1 MYYAVKPEEG
11 GSVAHV
17 TTPDLVHW
25 ERQEPVIHPDEGC
38 RFDGGSVIE
47 HEGELAMYYSH
58 RCCELYDCPTA
69 IRRATST
76 DGFVWTAREEPLLR
90 FDAAPFLTYPYVVY
104 EAARG
109 RFVMVMGTGEL
120 PDRLHFYH
128 STDGIAWVAGGNKP
142 SAADATGRHYLTHI
156 GGESWMLRYRELY
169 DIGTLNDDAVFE
181 IDVSSGV
188 AGTGAI
194 PVHGHPDFDQV
205 EMARMSWNNTMG
217 LPIGCEMRTGTH
229 PTHPGDYP
237 HCDWLPAVKD
247 LILIDED
254 GTPNDGFPNLTAEP
268 VKLTPSS
275 VSEDGLYHFSGT
287 VGGLGLNERLMILAY
302 DADDEQVLHA
312 EVSVAFEMLT
322 PHIVLPGGQG
332 GFTRP
337 IPLRHDGDTYRI
349 SVFFDSGVIDINLDG
364 TIVLQG
370 PSGRVVDS
378 VWLRD
383 WSAGVYVLDGWT
395 LDPVA
400 PISDGPPTT
409 TTTTDAPITTT
420 TTDAPITTTT
430 TDA

>member
-1 MYYAVKPEEG
+1 MQRYWIMFWVLPTVLRVPGHVARAQDAPPARAKFHYEDDALWVSMAATWLPAGDEFHMYYAVKPEEG

-181 IDVSSGV
+181 IDVSEGRT
-188 AGTGAI
+188 GTNAA
-194 PVHGHPDFDQV
+194 PVYGHPDFDQV
-205 EMARMSWNNTMG
+205 EMARTVWNRSMG
-217 LPIGCEMRTGTH
+217 

-237 HCDWLPAVKD
+237 HCDWLPAVSCPFRRGGSKGPRTR
-247 LILIDED
+247 D
-254 GTPNDGFPNLTAEP
+254 GQTASGAPTFLVNL
-268 VKLTPSS
+268 
-275 VSEDGLYHFSGT
+275 
-287 VGGLGLNERLMILAY
+287 R
-302 DADDEQVLHA
+302 DDRQA
-312 EVSVAFEMLT
+312 
-322 PHIVLPGGQG
+322 GQG
-332 GFTRP
+332 AEAGAGEMPIGRTRLKRSHRGVP
-337 IPLRHDGDTYRI
+337 IG
-349 SVFFDSGVIDINLDG
+349 SVRQS
-364 TIVLQG
+364 
-370 PSGRVVDS
+370 
-378 VWLRD
+378 
-383 WSAGVYVLDGWT
+383 
-395 LDPVA
+395 
-400 PISDGPPTT
+400 
-409 TTTTDAPITTT
+409 
-420 TTDAPITTTT
+420 
-430 TDA
+430 